1 MTLKEVEE
9 VTGIRES
16 HLSAVENGKI
26 EMTQH
31 YAEVFAAAL
40 GLHPTAFLY
49 PRGEFKKS
57 KELQSVE
64 RRANHRHSK
73 IKKIWFQQTRCEKHS
88 GNGDLWASFIF
99 GYESHEDGSRDCC
112 SANSNGIELTDRRS
126 TGAPASSYPHSI
138 HR

>member
-1 MTLKEVEE
+1 MPSLRKLLEELGAGKETPNETVRTFRKGLGMTLKEVEE

-16 HLSAVENGKI
+16 HLSAIENGKI

-31 YAEVFAAAL
+31 YAEVFAAAF

-64 RRANHRHSK
+64 RRAKKYIERARPEMKPSK
-73 IKKIWFQQTRCEKHS
+73 KT
-88 GNGDLWASFIF
+88 
-99 GYESHEDGSRDCC
+99 GS
-112 SANSNGIELTDRRS
+112 
-126 TGAPASSYPHSI
+126 
-138 HR
+138 

>member
-1 MTLKEVEE
+1 MPSFRKLLEDLGAGKETPNETVRTFRKGLGMTLKEVEN

-31 YAEVFAAAL
+31 YAEVFAAAF

-57 KELQSVE
+57 KELESIE
-64 RRANHRHSK
+64 RRA
-73 IKKIWFQQTRCEKHS
+73 KK
-88 GNGDLWASFIF
+88 
-99 GYESHEDGSRDCC
+99 Y
-112 SANSNGIELTDRRS
+112 IERARPEMKTKKKERA
-126 TGAPASSYPHSI
+126 G
-138 HR
+138 